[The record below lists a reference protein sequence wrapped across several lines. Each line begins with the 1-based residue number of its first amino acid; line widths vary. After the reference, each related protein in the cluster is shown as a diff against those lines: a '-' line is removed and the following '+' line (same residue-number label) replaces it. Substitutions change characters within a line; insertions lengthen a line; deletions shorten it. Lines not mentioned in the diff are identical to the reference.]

1 MVARRQFEITVIIT
15 NSYNISDYKI
25 TSIAISSY
33 NILDLKLQA
42 LEQHS
47 YNISYYNIVQLEV
60 DRLGVDR
67 RRRSSSNARTSV
79 A

>member
-1 MVARRQFEITVIIT
+1 MVARCQFGITVIAT
-15 NSYNISDYKI
+15 NSYNISDCKI
-25 TSIAISSY
+25 TSITISSY
-33 NILDLKLQA
+33 NIPDFKLQA

-67 RRRSSSNARTSV
+67 RCRSSSNA
-79 A
+79 